1 MKKLIALALTLVLI
15 LSVLPMGAMAAQSS
29 TGSVLSGEPSTTEK
43 EPTQKPASKPA
54 TIVKP
59 IKPDIK
65 NPIFEDAPELY
76 QAAMNR
82 YYEVLYLWKLSNGLI
97 EYHEHDFGM
106 EITRDGHIYRCS
118 CGATDGYVDPHQDPL
133 ETDGKCWCG
142 YTYMDNADITTFWMT
157 DIRYSP
163 RFNKNKTEYKGKVV
177 PYKDVTE
184 TTVTLRTF
192 DAKATVDVEE
202 TYEIK
207 EGTNVFAFTVTAE
220 DGKTTKTY
228 TFTIEK

>member
-1 MKKLIALALTLVLI
+1 MKKLIALVLALILA
-15 LSVLPMGAMAAQSS
+15 LSVLPLSAMATQPSGDSS
-29 TGSVLSGEPSTTEK
+29 ITH
-43 EPTQKPASKPA
+43 PTQKPASKPA
-54 TIVKP
+54 AIVKP
-59 IKPDIK
+59 IKPDINTFPGTAK
-65 NPIFEDAPELY
+65 QYAE
-76 QAAMNR
+76 AMKK

-97 EYHEHDFGM
+97 DFHEHDFGM

-157 DIRYSP
+157 DIRYEP

-184 TTVTLRTF
+184 TTVTLRTY
-192 DAKATVDVEE
+192 DAKATVELED
-202 TYEIK
+202 TYEVK
-207 EGTNVFAFTVTAE
+207 EGTNVYTFTVTAE
-220 DGKTTKTY
+220 DSRTTKTY